1 MFNLTGSEIMFL
13 LIIGLV
19 VLGPEKLPDAIR
31 RVGRLYAELKRMSSG
46 VQTDLRKVMDEPL
59 KEMMNTTNSMKALF
73 NDTSDQFQSAA
84 REIATPSFV
93 PYSPS
98 ESKAPELPVVLYDG
112 DDVETESLANA
123 EDQKSENL
131 SADLS
136 STVIE
141 ESAAESSLDDV
152 S

>member
-1 MFNLTGSEIMFL
+1 MFL
-13 LIIGLV
+13 LVIGLV

-98 ESKAPELPVVLYDG
+98 ESKSSELPVVLYDG
-112 DDVETESLANA
+112 DDVEAESLANT
-123 EDQKSENL
+123 DNQKSENR
-131 SADLS
+131 SDNLS

-141 ESAAESSLDDV
+141 ESVTESSLDDV

>member
-73 NDTSDQFQSAA
+73 NDTAEQFQSATQ
-84 REIATPSFV
+84 EIATPNFV
-93 PYSPS
+93 PYGSE
-98 ESKAPELPVVLYDG
+98 ESKSPELPVVLYDE
-112 DDVETESLANA
+112 DDEP
-123 EDQKSENL
+123 KSEERSEKL
-131 SADLS
+131 ISSDIEDL
-136 STVIE
+136 TG
-141 ESAAESSLDDV
+141 ESSLDDV